1 MTGAREKLG
10 MTIDDLVDASG
21 LGRTSIYGQ
30 IRDGRLV
37 ARKCGRR
44 TIILPSDAAAGL
56 ESLPH
61 IGGGAENS
69 EP

>member
-1 MTGAREKLG
+1 MTDTREKLG
-10 MTIDDLVDASG
+10 LTVDDLVAASG
-21 LGRTSIYGQ
+21 LGRTSIYAE

-44 TIILPSDAAAGL
+44 TIILHTDATDWL
-56 ESLPH
+56 KNLPRL
-61 IGGGAENS
+61 GMEN

>member
-1 MTGAREKLG
+1 MTDAHEKLG
-10 MTIDDLVDASG
+10 LTVDDLVAASG
-21 LGRTSIYGQ
+21 LGRTSIYAQ

-44 TIILPSDAAAGL
+44 TIILPSDATDWL
-56 ESLPH
+56 KNLPRM
-61 IGGGAENS
+61 GMDS